1 MPKKKEVHLKNL
13 IKSGDEDEKTE
24 PEVQVHLIWTMLTQE
39 PKMKPIVSYWHSNL
53 TIGIISDN
61 KPVQL
66 TAMPEPMA
74 KRNPFHRKI

>member
-13 IKSGDEDEKTE
+13 IKSGEEDEKAE
-24 PEVQVHLIWTMLTQE
+24 AEVQVYLTYTMLTQE
-39 PKMKPIVSYWHSNL
+39 SKTKSIVSYWHSNL

-61 KPVQL
+61 KPIQL

-74 KRNPFHRKI
+74 KRNPSQRKI